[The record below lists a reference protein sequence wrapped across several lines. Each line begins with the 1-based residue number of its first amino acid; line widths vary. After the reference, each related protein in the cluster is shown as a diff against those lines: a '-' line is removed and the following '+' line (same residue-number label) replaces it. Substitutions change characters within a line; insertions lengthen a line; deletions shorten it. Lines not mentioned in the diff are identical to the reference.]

1 MSENPTLEE
10 MLGIDY
16 NDPLARAARDILR
29 AEHEMYERVN
39 EHREQ
44 AGISIETV
52 AERMGIPVEDARGI
66 ASGWRDLHFSTLRR
80 YALASRCVITYDI
93 QPIHEET
100 EVTP

>member
-1 MSENPTLEE
+1 MNEKQTLEE

-16 NDPLARAARDILR
+16 NNPYARAARDILC
-29 AEHEMYERVN
+29 AEEELYERIN

-52 AERMGIPVEDARGI
+52 AKRMGIPVQDARDI

-80 YALASRCVITYDI
+80 YALASRCIITYNIRSVYDD
-93 QPIHEET
+93 
-100 EVTP
+100 

>member
-1 MSENPTLEE
+1 MDEEQSLEE

-16 NDPLARAARDILR
+16 NDPHARAARDLLD
-29 AEHEMYERVN
+29 AEQELYERIN

-52 AERMGIPVEDARGI
+52 AKRMGIPVHDARDI

-80 YALASRCVITYDI
+80 YALASRCIITYNIRSVYDD
-93 QPIHEET
+93 
-100 EVTP
+100 